1 MRSENIKIVEERINK
16 IEEGNVVKKDSLLSL
31 TILIDFFQIAVY
43 LTRFVLNGI
52 SCLILLLAIISRVFN
67 QLILVKLFFYNN
79 TSRCSL
85 EVFPVE
91 LICIQLW
98 ACELA

>member
-1 MRSENIKIVEERINK
+1 M
-16 IEEGNVVKKDSLLSL
+16 VKKDNLLSL

-43 LTRFVLNGI
+43 LTIFVLNGI
-52 SCLILLLAIISRVFN
+52 SWSLLSYL
-67 QLILVKLFFYNN
+67 FYNN
-79 TSRCSL
+79 TSICSL